1 MYIPGSIRTLRV
13 RLGPCVWDERS
24 GCTPKEVQNGGQG
37 RLIKPHGPSETLAL
51 SLLGAR
57 ASRRVGPKEP
67 DRVCGRGGEHFSV
80 YVRCAERPQL
90 GNWVRASIEWPV
102 LLNGKISLQLICNG
116 VVARVDDH
124 GFAFEFHRH
133 EFRTKRTISIAEGRV
148 WQAEP
153 EQIAKMA

>member
-1 MYIPGSIRTLRV
+1 MADKEGLSNLTDRRKRWRYPFSAPV
-13 RLGPCVWDERS
+13 RHAVLGQRNQTEYA
-24 GCTPKEVQNGGQG
+24 GEVANMN
-37 RLIKPHGPSETLAL
+37 S
-51 SLLGAR
+51 
-57 ASRRVGPKEP
+57 
-67 DRVCGRGGEHFSV
+67 FSV